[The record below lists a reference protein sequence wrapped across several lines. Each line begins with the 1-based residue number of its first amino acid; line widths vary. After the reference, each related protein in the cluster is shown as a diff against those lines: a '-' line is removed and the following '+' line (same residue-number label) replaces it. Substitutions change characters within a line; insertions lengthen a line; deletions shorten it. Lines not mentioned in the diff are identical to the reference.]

1 VAAVAAGVLTAMLAV
16 APASAA
22 IRLPKVIGDNMV
34 LQREMPVPIWGWATA
49 GQKVTVTFAGQDKSV
64 TAGADGKWTVKLD
77 ALKASAEPATMTI
90 AAGDADKVELKNIL
104 VGEVWLGSGQSNME
118 MNVGGCL
125 EAGKFIQAAKYPNIR
140 LFTVDKRP
148 AGEAVADVPSRGW
161 EECQPKNVG
170 GFSAVLYF
178 FGQRIH
184 KDLNVPV
191 GLIHSSWGGTAIEPW
206 IAPCGFEAIPSLA
219 PFVKRIQDAP
229 AEYRKSV
236 TDTLARIEA
245 WVPTAK
251 EALANSAP
259 LPPAPFLKRAKDAPA
274 ESGKAA
280 AETLARIEAWL
291 PKAKAAVAANAPIPP
306 APEMP
311 KHPLDSPGGTTGLYN
326 GMIHGLIPYG
336 VRGML
341 WYQGESNGGEA
352 YSYFEKMKAL
362 IGGWRHLWGQGD
374 FPFYFVQL
382 ANFMAAN
389 TNPEGGDGWSKLRE
403 SQLMSLAIAN
413 TGMAV
418 LTDIGDAKDIHPKD
432 KQDVG
437 ERLALWALA
446 KDYGKKDLVYSGPL
460 YKSAKV
466 DGATMVI
473 SFDCVGTGLMVGQ
486 KEGLAPTKELPD
498 GKLHGFAIQGDDG
511 KWHWADAKIVGQTV
525 VVSSPDVTAPKAVRY
540 EFHTNTDGANFYNKE
555 GLPASPFRTDIEKE
569 YLAK

>member
-1 VAAVAAGVLTAMLAV
+1 MRNCIVRWFVAGGVMAAILAP

-22 IRLPKVIGDNMV
+22 IRLPKVIGNNMV

-49 GQKVTVTFAGQDKSV
+49 GQKVTVTFAGQDKSA

-77 ALKASAEPATMTI
+77 ALKTSDQPATMTI

-118 MNVGGCL
+118 MTVNGCL
-125 EAGKFIQAAKYPNIR
+125 EARKFIDAAKFPNIR

-148 AGEAVADVPSRGW
+148 AGEAMDDVPSRGW
-161 EECQPKNVG
+161 EPCGPNNAG
-170 GFSAVLYF
+170 NFSAALYF
-178 FGQRIH
+178 FGLRIH
-184 KDLNVPV
+184 KELNVPV

-206 IAPCGFEAIPSLA
+206 IAPCGFEAVPSLA
-219 PFVKRIQDAP
+219 PFVQRVKDAP
-229 AEYRKSV
+229 AQYRKAV
-236 TDTLARIEA
+236 ADTLARIEA
-245 WVPTAK
+245 WVPKAK
-251 EALANSAP
+251 EALAS
-259 LPPAPFLKRAKDAPA
+259 
-274 ESGKAA
+274 
-280 AETLARIEAWL
+280 
-291 PKAKAAVAANAPIPP
+291 NAPIPP

-311 KHPLDSPGGTTGLYN
+311 KHPLDSSGGTTGLYN
-326 GMIHGLIPYG
+326 GMIHGMVPFAL
-336 VRGML
+336 RGML

-362 IGGWRHLWGQGD
+362 IGGWRQLWGQGD

-389 TNPEGGDGWSKLRE
+389 SNPEGGDGWAKLRE
-403 SQLMSLAIAN
+403 SQLMSLAIPH

-486 KEGLAPTKELPD
+486 KDGLAPTTEVKD
-498 GKLHGFAIQGDDG
+498 GKLKGFAIQGEDG
-511 KWHWADAKIVGQTV
+511 KWSWADAKIAGETV
-525 VVSSPDVTAPKAVRY
+525 VVSSPDVAKPKAVRY